1 MSLQKKIPKCK
12 SNKILYSRALFAK
25 FISRRCQHFNV
36 LILIYLLL
44 KNTHLTTN
52 AAACGDCRCS
62 MRRLSTALSSS
73 MGILSA
79 KIRSHVHRSDSSLTG
94 AVSGIGRAGSETYEW
109 IFLQEKMKEENSF
122 RPSFNTLARFSLQ
135 CIHSSSFAAGGAGA
149 GAGKLGY
156 NLQKKKLRS
165 KTQNLHP

>member
-25 FISRRCQHFNV
+25 FISRRCQHSNV

-109 IFLQEKMKEENSF
+109 LFLQEKITILNTAKKVAANMFFLKNVNCIKENF
-122 RPSFNTLARFSLQ
+122 RLN
-135 CIHSSSFAAGGAGA
+135 
-149 GAGKLGY
+149 K
-156 NLQKKKLRS
+156 
-165 KTQNLHP
+165 